1 MLVSLL
7 SMSKLQQPIYL
18 DYHATTPVDPIVLDE
33 IMPYFSGN
41 FGNPASRSHPFGWKA
56 SEAVEIAR
64 ERIADLISV
73 RKEEIYFTSG
83 STEGLNFAI
92 KGLAENLYSKG
103 KHIITVSTEHHA
115 VLDPLNWLSK
125 KGFEVLKLQVDPNG
139 IIDLQQLSDSI
150 RKDTIMV
157 VAMWANNETGV
168 IHDVKAIG
176 DICKNK
182 GVAFVCDATQAV
194 GKIPVNATESNIDV
208 LTISAHKMY
217 GPKGSGAVYV
227 AKNEKKLKPDPL
239 IHGGGHEKGYRS
251 GTLNVP
257 GIVGLGSASVLSK
270 KNQSEFSRI
279 AALRDVF
286 ENNLL
291 STIEMAGVNG
301 SRERRLPTVSNIKVP
316 FVDSQA
322 VMTKLRTK
330 ISISSGSACSSADPS
345 PSHVLLAMGL
355 SPDEA
360 KSSFRVS
367 LGRPTTVEEITL
379 ATQWLIEAIEEYR
392 SESPLWQLYKQGINV
407 PE

>member
-1 MLVSLL
+1 
-7 SMSKLQQPIYL
+7 MSKLHQPIYL
-18 DYHATTPVDPIVLDE
+18 DYHATTPVDPSVME
-33 IMPYFSGN
+33 EMMPYFSGH
-41 FGNPASRSHPFGWKA
+41 FGNPASRSHPYGWKA

-73 RKEEIYFTSG
+73 KKEEIYFTSG
-83 STEGLNFAI
+83 TTEGLNFAI
-92 KGLAENLYSKG
+92 KGLAENLSSKG

-115 VLDPLNWLSK
+115 VLDPLAWLSK
-125 KGFEVLKLQVDPNG
+125 KGFEVLKLQVDMTG
-139 IIDLQQLSDSI
+139 LIDLQQLDDSI

-157 VAMWANNETGV
+157 VVMWANNETGV
-168 IHDVKAIG
+168 IHDVQSIG
-176 DICKNK
+176 ELCKKKGIAFICD
-182 GVAFVCDATQAV
+182 GTQAV
-194 GKIPVNATESNIDV
+194 GKLPVHPSESNIDV

-217 GPKGSGAVYV
+217 GPKGSGAIYV

-257 GIVGLGSASVLSK
+257 GIVGLGAASVLSK
-270 KNQSEFSRI
+270 SYQHEFSRI
-279 AALRDVF
+279 AILRDEF

-291 STIEMAGVNG
+291 SSIEMAGVNG
-301 SRERRLPTVSNIKVP
+301 SRDQRLPTVSNIKVP

-322 VMTKLRTK
+322 VMTKLRTR

-355 SPDEA
+355 SQDKA

-367 LGRPTTVEEITL
+367 LGRPTTREEITL
-379 ATQWLIEAIEEYR
+379 ATQWLIEAVEEYR